1 MSPDENNIPQGRKG
15 GLVGGPAR
23 ARALTPER
31 RSEIARKAAE
41 VRAQKLSPER
51 RSEIARMG
59 ARALWGVGYDGMTFD
74 SGWHGGH
81 DESN

>member
-23 ARALTPER
+23 ARAL
-31 RSEIARKAAE
+31 
-41 VRAQKLSPER
+41 
-51 RSEIARMG
+51 
-59 ARALWGVGYDGMTFD
+59 WGVGYDGVTFD